1 MVMNAQEIRQRYL
14 ADKVNTATPA
24 QLIVMLY
31 DRLAID
37 LERATAAQSDDD
49 PAAASAPLLHAQ
61 QIVAEL
67 HSQPRH
73 LQLGRRG
80 RSGRALPVPARSS
93 SSRRAA
99 RPTRARLR
107 AVATIVADLRSA
119 WSEAAV
125 LVTNLDGPAA
135 DRPAVAGAWVG

>member
-24 QLIVMLY
+24 QLVVMLY

-37 LERATAAQSDDD
+37 LERATAAQSDND

-67 HSQPRH
+67 HSSLDTSSWDGGEGLASLYQY
-73 LQLGRRG
+73 LLLELIAVRRT
-80 RSGRALPVPARSS
+80 PD
-93 SSRRAA
+93 
-99 RPTRARLR
+99 RARLQ
-107 AVATIVADLRSA
+107 AIAKIVADLRSA

-135 DRPAVAGAWVG
+135 DRPAVAGAWIG